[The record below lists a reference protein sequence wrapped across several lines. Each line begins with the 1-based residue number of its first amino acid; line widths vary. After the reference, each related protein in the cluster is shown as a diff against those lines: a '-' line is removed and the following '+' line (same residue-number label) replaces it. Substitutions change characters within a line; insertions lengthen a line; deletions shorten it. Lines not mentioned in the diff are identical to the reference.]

1 MAKITL
7 DRETF
12 KALASDTRLDIL
24 RTLDGKKL
32 GLNDISKITKLNKA
46 TLHEHL
52 SKLNQ
57 AGLVKKKEREGHK
70 WVYYKLTWKGESLL
84 HPENTK
90 IVVLFTI
97 TFLALWA
104 GIVQIIWYVKGTVLN
119 VGQNILYSSEA
130 EGDSIKSGVNES
142 VIQTIDSIPENSR
155 LFIDS
160 SNGGMN
166 LLYQNPIFLYIAFIC
181 FIIFTIVFCVAIW
194 RLWKNKTPKL

>member
-1 MAKITL
+1 MTKITL
-7 DRETF
+7 DKETF

-24 RTLDGKKL
+24 KTLDGKKL
-32 GLNDISKITKLNKA
+32 GLNDIVKVTNLNKA

-70 WVYYKLTWKGESLL
+70 WVYYSLTWKGESLL

-104 GIVQIIWYVKGTVLN
+104 GIIQMILYVKGTIIN
-119 VGQNILYSSEA
+119 VGQNVLYSNGTG
-130 EGDSIKSGVNES
+130 GDSIKNSVNES
-142 VIQTIDSIPENSR
+142 MVPALDSIPENSR
-155 LFIDS
+155 LYIESGD
-160 SNGGMN
+160 GGIN
-166 LLYQNPIFLYIAFIC
+166 LLYQNPIFLYIALVC
-181 FIIFTIVFCVAIW
+181 FIIFIIICCVAVW
-194 RLWKNKTPKL
+194 RMWKNKIPKL